1 MTARTV
7 LLGLGSPI
15 MGDDGLGLVAL
26 ERLRERWTLDDVEL
40 VDGGTWGM
48 SLLPVIQDAERMIV
62 IDAIAARQ
70 PPGSLVVLEKERLP
84 IYLTRALSPH
94 QLDLRDVLAVASLM
108 GNVPETIV
116 AMGVQPEVVALG
128 TELSPKVAARVDK
141 LEAAV
146 VERLRAW
153 GHTCTA
159 VGEKTSTAEDAEDA
173 EEDDRMLVARL
184 AELSCMR

>member
-48 SLLPVIQDAERMIV
+48 SLVPVIQDAERMLV
-62 IDAIAARQ
+62 VDAIAAHQ
-70 PPGSLVVLEKERLP
+70 PPGTLVVLEKERLP

-94 QLDLRDVLAVASLM
+94 QVDLRDVLAVALLM
-108 GNVPETIV
+108 GKVPEVIV
-116 AMGVQPEVVALG
+116 AMGVQPDVVALG
-128 TELSPKVAARVDK
+128 TELSPKVAATVDA
-141 LEAAV
+141 LEAAI

-153 GHTCTA
+153 GHTCTP
-159 VGEKTSTAEDAEDA
+159 VGETAFTTEDTEDTA
-173 EEDDRMLVARL
+173 GSMGTPGPEIPCTR
-184 AELSCMR
+184 